1 MLKRCDGFQIEVH
14 FALAVIW
21 RTGLCCGGYRQQVG
35 KTFQKSH
42 RVCTLTQMTD
52 VYQSLTCVSRLC
64 WTWAGRNHTEWGH
77 CSSAREDTTVYG
89 VRKIIK
95 QSTTKVLV
103 CCLNDLFMYLFIQQF
118 FLCQAVFKA
127 LGKGSSCSG
136 KTHIMLMLA
145 FGLVLGSSKEKL
157 NHH

>member
-1 MLKRCDGFQIEVH
+1 MLKRCDGFQIEFH

-42 RVCTLTQMTD
+42 RICTLTQMTD
-52 VYQSLTCVSRLC
+52 VYQSLTCVSDCAEHELGETTRS
-64 WTWAGRNHTEWGH
+64 EV
-77 CSSAREDTTVYG
+77 CSSAKGDVTVYG
-89 VRKIIK
+89 VRQIIK

-103 CCLNDLFMYLFIQQF
+103 LCFNYLFMYLFIQQF
-118 FLCQAVFKA
+118 FFCQAVFNA

-145 FGLVLGSSKEKL
+145 FGLVSGGCKEKP